1 MKINNFNKKNYYIVI
16 NILLFVC
23 IIIYFLFAI
32 CEIYLIPNFLNI
44 DFNNHD
50 LIITLFSNISII
62 LASIFG
68 IIIAIFLV
76 SFQIFKRNNVS
87 SLVNEFLSD
96 SNIVFLFILYLSS
109 ILISYISLTFIKQNI
124 YPHKIVNLFYL
135 SLFLFIICI
144 ALLYSLIKSILSSEF
159 ANIRTKERIAR
170 LKYSDISN
178 YLEKHSILLTTLPED
193 YKNIE
198 KNPHFT
204 LEEMLVNTIRRKD
217 NFAIIGFYEQ
227 LNSKIKDLINKSGNS
242 EEKKSIFKFFN
253 ELYVHPLQV
262 AINEREK
269 SISLTILNSVVSIYF
284 FCIHKDLEREDIEEL
299 DNILANLLILL
310 VESNNLL
317 LIEFPLYLA
326 FIKINIIS
334 LLKKQKIYIVDYPEK
349 RLISLLRYIINRA
362 IIIRAESIAIKAL
375 KNLFDIIYETIESS
389 DILPRKKIEIV
400 YQNCFYYKKYF
411 LEMVDKGY
419 SVEETLSAS
428 LNFNKLNIIIRK
440 DTDLAKQMII
450 LYCTI
455 LLELIDRGILDEFS
469 IENLSKIGINIIE
482 SKDIVNSN
490 EYILYIFN
498 KISEMLDKIEISSSI
513 IPEKYNILSKHA
525 SKMRKMVVD
534 DKQKFSK
541 IYDKMSDFS
550 NFDSSIII
558 REPLKDWPKLD

>member
-1 MKINNFNKKNYYIVI
+1 M

-23 IIIYFLFAI
+23 IITYFLFAI
-32 CEIYLIPNFLNI
+32 YKIYLIPNFLNI
-44 DFNNHD
+44 DFNNHN

-96 SNIVFLFILYLSS
+96 SNIVSLFILYLSS

-299 DNILANLLILL
+299 DNILANLLMLL

-349 RLISLLRYIINRA
+349 RLISLLRYILNRA

-428 LNFNKLNIIIRK
+428 LNFDKLNIIIRK

-455 LLELIDRGILDEFS
+455 LLELIDRGILDEFL
-469 IENLSKIGINIIE
+469 IENLRKIGINIIE